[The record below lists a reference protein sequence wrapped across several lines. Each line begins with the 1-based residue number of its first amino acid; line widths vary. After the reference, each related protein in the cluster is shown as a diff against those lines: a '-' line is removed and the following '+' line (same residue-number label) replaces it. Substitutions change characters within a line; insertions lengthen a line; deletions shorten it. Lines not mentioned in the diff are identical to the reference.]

1 MRRNRTLAVAVCLS
15 IGATACGSGSSSD
28 SADTTAAPDTGTTPD
43 GTAPDGT
50 TSGTTSATTPSG
62 SGGSCTGDP
71 VTGGSL
77 TYARQLET
85 QTLNPLDIRN
95 GNGDIFADGLIYQ
108 GLVRYDPAGG
118 TDIVPGAAESWD
130 IAPDGLTYTFHL
142 RPDLKFSNGD
152 PLTAEDVKFSL
163 DLFGNPETNPVMS
176 VLTTGYASSAVV
188 DPATVEVTL
197 STPVP
202 AFLDNIS
209 TFPAS
214 ILPEQLVTEQGDAFW
229 NAPVGTGPFMVKE
242 FVSGSKVT
250 FERNPNYWDAG
261 KPYLDEV
268 TFNFAIDGNSR
279 LLSLTSGDVQIA
291 DGISPSQIKTVTDN
305 ADLVLQ
311 NFPTPASIMIFPNFK
326 MPELADQNVRL
337 AMMSALD
344 LNAINDQIFGGLGTV
359 PNSVMQHLKYDAPVE
374 DIPAFAFDLDAAK
387 GYMAASGFPDG
398 FDVKLEYPSG
408 TDYFNQLG
416 LLVQQQLSAIGIKV
430 ELLKEDPTTLVT
442 NWAEENHELNFVFPG
457 TSSDVAVPDEYAL
470 FFGDPE
476 GNNAFHTGF
485 SDPAITT
492 LVKEFVSNPDE
503 ATRATQWPVIQQ
515 AFIDQQPIFNL
526 LDVPFLNAYAT
537 NVCGTDVNV
546 LGVDQLQNTWLAGD
560 AG

>member
-15 IGATACGSGSSSD
+15 IGVAACGSSDDSAEPATSDSGTSADATSGDSSD
-28 SADTTAAPDTGTTPD
+28 TSAGTSAD
-43 GTAPDGT
+43 GTAG
-50 TSGTTSATTPSG
+50 A
-62 SGGSCTGDP
+62 SGGSCEGEP

-85 QTLNPLDIRN
+85 QTLDPLNIRN

-130 IAPDGLTYTFHL
+130 ISDDGLTYTFHL

-152 PLTAEDVKFSL
+152 PVTAEDVKFSL
-163 DLFGNPETNPVMS
+163 DLFGNPETNAVMS
-176 VLTTGYASSAVV
+176 VLTTGYESSAVI
-188 DPATVEVTL
+188 DPQTFEVTL

-214 ILPEQLVTEQGDAFW
+214 ILPEKLVTEQGEDFW
-229 NAPVGTGPFMVKE
+229 NAPVGTGPFMTKE
-242 FVSGSKVT
+242 FVSGSKVV

-291 DGISPSQIKTVTDN
+291 DGVSPSQIKTVTDN
-305 ADLVLQ
+305 SDLVLR

-374 DIPAFAFDLDAAK
+374 DIPAFAFDLDKAK
-387 GYMAASGFPDG
+387 DYMAASGFPDG

-416 LLVQQQLSAIGIKV
+416 LLVQQQLAEIGIKV

-485 SDPAITT
+485 SDPAITA

-503 ATRATQWPVIQQ
+503 ATRAEQWPVIQQ
-515 AFIDQQPIFNL
+515 AFVDQQPILNL
-526 LDVPFLNAYAT
+526 LDVPFLNGYST

-546 LGVDQLQNTWLAGD
+546 LGVDQLQNTWLAENG
-560 AG
+560 